1 MKWMI
6 MEKDTWSINGYIG
19 AVVITVLLFVAFLN
33 VFHQQL
39 IIAVISFILAIILI
53 SGLTVVQPNEII
65 VVTFLGQYIGTIR
78 KPGWIMTI
86 PLSSKRRLS
95 RKIHSFETDCLT
107 SKTKAGEQLQLSAV
121 IIYQIVDAAKA
132 IYEVDAYRDFLK
144 VEANTMM
151 KEKSMILNK
160 EEQLG
165 SINEQNKE
173 LKHAL
178 NERLQFAGINI
189 VDVRFTISY
198 KQEDR
203 KEHPHD

>member
-107 SKTKAGEQLQLSAV
+107 RS
-121 IIYQIVDAAKA
+121 
-132 IYEVDAYRDFLK
+132 
-144 VEANTMM
+144 
-151 KEKSMILNK
+151 
-160 EEQLG
+160 EERRVG
-165 SINEQNKE
+165 K
-173 LKHAL
+173 
-178 NERLQFAGINI
+178 
-189 VDVRFTISY
+189 
-198 KQEDR
+198 
-203 KEHPHD
+203 